1 MNLNEIKNCTNMHL
15 IPKSIHLN
23 RGVTFDYRL
32 FDALYEPKKERDY
45 TYDFDVYLPKYG
57 INLQR
62 PYVWKHYQQNEF
74 ILSILLRKPIQP
86 FIVIQ
91 YIKDSKHRE
100 DTIVYVID
108 GKQRLLTIKKFIH
121 NKFPIIVNGKEVYFK
136 DFDDEL
142 KMDFE
147 NRVNY
152 LIADVYYSYGDQ
164 NDESY
169 INDDMKIILFNF
181 YNFSGTPQ
189 TEKHKNKLQSLLNLK
204 NDKI

>member
-1 MNLNEIKNCTNMHL
+1 MHL

-23 RGVTFDYRL
+23 RGVLFDYRL
-32 FDALYEPKKERDY
+32 FDTLAEPKKERDY

-74 ILSILLRKPIQP
+74 ILSILLEKPIQP
-86 FIVIQ
+86 FIAIQ
-91 YIKDSKHRE
+91 YIKDTTNRNE
-100 DTIVYVID
+100 NTIVYVID

-121 NKFPIIVNGKEVYFK
+121 NKFPIIVNGKELYFK
-136 DFDDEL
+136 DFDDDL
-142 KMDFE
+142 KRYFK

-152 LIADVYYSYGDQ
+152 LTADVYYSYGDE
-164 NDESY
+164 NDELY

>member
-23 RGVTFDYRL
+23 RGVLFDYRL
-32 FDALYEPKKERDY
+32 FDALAGPKKERDY

-74 ILSILLRKPIQP
+74 ILSILLEKPIQP

-91 YIKDSKHRE
+91 YINDTNHRE
-100 DTIVYVID
+100 NTIVYIID

-142 KMDFE
+142 KRYFE
-147 NRVNY
+147 SRVNY
-152 LIADVYYSYGDQ
+152 LTADVYYSYGDE

-189 TEKHKNKLQSLLNLK
+189 TEKHKNKLQSLLK

>member
-1 MNLNEIKNCTNMHL
+1 MHL

-23 RGVTFDYRL
+23 RGVLFDYRL
-32 FDALYEPKKERDY
+32 FDTLAEPKKERDY

-74 ILSILLRKPIQP
+74 ILSILLEKPIQP
-86 FIVIQ
+86 FIAIQ
-91 YIKDSKHRE
+91 YIKDTTNRNE
-100 DTIVYVID
+100 NTIVYVID

-121 NKFPIIVNGKEVYFK
+121 NKFPIIVNGKELYFK
-136 DFDDEL
+136 DFDDDL
-142 KMDFE
+142 KRYFK

-152 LIADVYYSYGDQ
+152 LTADVYYSDGDE
-164 NDESY
+164 NDELY

>member
-1 MNLNEIKNCTNMHL
+1 MHL

-23 RGVTFDYRL
+23 RGILFDYRL
-32 FDALYEPKKERDY
+32 FEALTEPKKEKDY
-45 TYDFDVYLPKYG
+45 IYDFDVYLHKYG

-74 ILSILLRKPIQP
+74 ILSILLEKPIQP
-86 FIVIQ
+86 FIAIQ
-91 YIKDSKHRE
+91 YIKDTTNRNE
-100 DTIVYVID
+100 NTIVYVID

-121 NKFPIIVNGKEVYFK
+121 NKFPIIVNGKELYFK
-136 DFDDEL
+136 DFDDDL
-142 KMDFE
+142 KRYFK

-152 LIADVYYSYGDQ
+152 LTADVYYSYGDE
-164 NDESY
+164 NDELY